1 MKKERDWSG
10 LHFGVDYYPEHWPRE
25 RWETDVAL
33 MQEMGIQVV
42 RMGEFSWHK
51 MEPREGE
58 YDFAWLDEAVSLLG
72 RYGISVILGTPTA
85 APPAW
90 LVNKYPEILPMDRQG
105 RRRGFGGRHH
115 DCQSNPV

>member
-1 MKKERDWSG
+1 M
-10 LHFGVDYYPEHWPRE
+10 DYYPEHWPRE

-90 LVNKYPEILPMDRQG
+90 LVNKYPEILPWTG
-105 RRRGFGGRHH
+105 RAEEGALAAGIMTASPTPSTAGMWR
-115 DCQSNPV
+115 PL